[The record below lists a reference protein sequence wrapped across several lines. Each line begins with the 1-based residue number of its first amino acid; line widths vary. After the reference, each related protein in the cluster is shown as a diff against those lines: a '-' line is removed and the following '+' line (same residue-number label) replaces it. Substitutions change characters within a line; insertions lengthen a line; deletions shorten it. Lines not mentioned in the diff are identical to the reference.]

1 MKMYRILGKRG
12 RITIPYDMRQRVG
25 FQQNDVLS
33 FTESKDGRSVLVTRE
48 IICDERCPEKD
59 RAERDAEGTVTLK
72 NFLDGLSQDQQK
84 AALLHLSLKWAEQK
98 GNKIHVRTP

>member
-12 RITIPYDMRQRVG
+12 RITIPFDMRQRVG

-33 FTESKDGRSVLVTRE
+33 FTESEDGHSVLVTRE
-48 IICDERCPEKD
+48 IICDERCPQKD
-59 RAERDAEGTVTLK
+59 HADRDAEGTVTLK
-72 NFLDGLSQDQQK
+72 SFLDGLSPEQQK

-98 GNKIHVRTP
+98 GRKVHV

>member
-33 FTESKDGRSVLVTRE
+33 FTESEDGRSVLVTRE
-48 IICDERCPEKD
+48 IICDELCPEKD
-59 RAERDAEGTVTLK
+59 HTDRDTEGTVTLK
-72 NFLDGLSQDQQK
+72 GFLDGLSPDQQK
-84 AALLHLSLKWAEQK
+84 AALMHLSLKWAEQK
-98 GNKIHVRTP
+98 GRKLHV